1 MTHER
6 DIEHILGHWLADGPD
21 MAPDRVLDAVADRIE
36 RQSQQPAWR
45 LRLKETPVNGI
56 LKPLLAVA
64 AVIVVAVIA
73 YNVLPF
79 GSRGVGGQ
87 PSASPSPSAS
97 QISSPS
103 AAAIVCDSGST
114 GCAGPLAAGVHT
126 TDIFKPVLAFTVPDG
141 WTNSFQTARAYN
153 LQPPGRGFF
162 FQVLSQVAIPEQ
174 SADCSAQRKAGVG
187 NSVTDWVDFLTSHP
201 GLRAGSPTPV
211 TVGAY
216 EGVSV
221 SVRVDPTWANTCP
234 AAIGPAVILVTDN
247 GASPDRT
254 TWIDD
259 QRTTLT
265 IVDVAGETVIIR
277 TESAPSANAEAADN
291 ETVKPIIESMRFTP

>member
-6 DIEHILGHWLADGPD
+6 DIERILDHWFADGPD
-21 MAPDRVLDAVADRIE
+21 VAPDRVLDAVADRIE

-73 YNVLPF
+73 YSVLPF
-79 GSRGVGGQ
+79 GSRSVGGQ
-87 PSASPSPSAS
+87 PSASPSPSPS

-114 GCAGPLAAGVHT
+114 GCAGPLAAGAHT
-126 TDIFKPVLAFTVPDG
+126 TDIFKPVLTFTAPDG
-141 WTNSFQTARAYN
+141 WTNTFQTARAYN
-153 LQPPGRGFF
+153 LQPPGNGFF

-174 SADCSAQRKAGVG
+174 TADCSAQRKAGVG
-187 NSVTDWVDFLTSHP
+187 NGVTDWVDFLTSHP
-201 GLRAGSPTPV
+201 GLTAGSPTPV
-211 TVGAY
+211 TVGGY
-216 EGVSV
+216 EAMSV
-221 SVRVDPTWANTCP
+221 SVRVDPTWTETCP
-234 AAIGPAVILVTDN
+234 EGIAPTVMLVTDS
-247 GASPDRT
+247 GTSPDRT

-265 IVDVAGETVIIR
+265 ILDVAGETVIIR
-277 TESAPSANAEAADN
+277 TESAPSASAEAADN
-291 ETVKPIIESMRFTP
+291 ETVRPLIESMQFTP